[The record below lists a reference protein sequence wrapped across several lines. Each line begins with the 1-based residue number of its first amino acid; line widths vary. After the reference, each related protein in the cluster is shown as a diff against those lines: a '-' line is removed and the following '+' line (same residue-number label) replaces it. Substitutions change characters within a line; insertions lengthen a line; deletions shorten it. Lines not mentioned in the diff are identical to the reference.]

1 MRMHAERVVLR
12 RGPSWQ
18 RGLSCDRAY
27 TNTENQLCWEG
38 ADTSAELE
46 TTAKEQ
52 RCGALAG
59 LGRPGEVAV
68 PAERGVD
75 FLVEVGGTLVARS

>member
-1 MRMHAERVVLR
+1 MPSEWCVAVDTIAAGRMR
-12 RGPSWQ
+12 S
-18 RGLSCDRAY
+18 
-27 TNTENQLCWEG
+27 
-38 ADTSAELE
+38 TSAELE
-46 TTAKEQ
+46 TTAKEQKEQ

>member
-1 MRMHAERVVLR
+1 MPSERCVAVDTIAAGSMR
-12 RGPSWQ
+12 
-18 RGLSCDRAY
+18 
-27 TNTENQLCWEG
+27 N
-38 ADTSAELE
+38 TSAELE

-52 RCGALAG
+52 RRGAPAG

-75 FLVEVGGTLVARS
+75 FLVEVGGTLVARR

>member
-1 MRMHAERVVLR
+1 MR
-12 RGPSWQ
+12 
-18 RGLSCDRAY
+18 
-27 TNTENQLCWEG
+27 N
-38 ADTSAELE
+38 TSAELE

-52 RCGALAG
+52 RRGAPAG

-75 FLVEVGGTLVARS
+75 FLVEVGGTLVARR